1 MQENEHLEF
10 RKSLRELRE
19 GVISLSAMLNMG
31 HHGTV
36 VFGMDEE
43 GRACGTEAPAFA
55 GNVILSEVRS
65 SIRPLPLSVSVS
77 DGEQEGRRIITAV
90 AEGDDTPYSAY
101 GKYYTRGNGMDIP
114 MGQEELM
121 DFSVRRT
128 GDPHRGRK
136 RRPGTGQRTLTGICS
151 LTA

>member
-114 MGQEELM
+114 MGQAELM
-121 DFSVRRT
+121 DFFREK
-128 GDPHRGRK
+128 DGRSSSWET
-136 RRPGTGQRTLTGICS
+136 PSPAT
-151 LTA
+151 